1 MKYLGFVLLVLSG
14 NVMSEEVYYC
24 EDYNERSVGFIVNTM
39 NLKTQPRQYLEN
51 NIYKTKFQIEL
62 QTDGNISIKTPDEP
76 KKKRFI
82 CSFTSEGQYGKD
94 EKSCVSESNNGDHLN
109 YNLSNRRYV
118 WLKGSGYVFNEVKPV
133 SVNIG
138 ICTKF

>member
-62 QTDGNISIKTPDEP
+62 QTVWLCFGSA
-76 KKKRFI
+76 
-82 CSFTSEGQYGKD
+82 
-94 EKSCVSESNNGDHLN
+94 EKS
-109 YNLSNRRYV
+109 
-118 WLKGSGYVFNEVKPV
+118 
-133 SVNIG
+133 NI
-138 ICTKF
+138 IYYTYII